1 MILLPLTLRF
11 RYSPGH
17 NPPSTI
23 VDAYEEFR
31 PIRDVKLLAVSIDQ
45 RDQYISVQTEM
56 MFRNGTTSHA
66 MSGYGFSLE
75 SACTASAAHA
85 FGEYARLRN

>member
-1 MILLPLTLRF
+1 MILLPLTLRV
-11 RYSPGH
+11 RYPPSH
-17 NPPSTI
+17 NPLFTI

-31 PIRDVKLLAVSIDQ
+31 PIRDIKLLTVSIDQ

-56 MFRNGTTSHA
+56 MFRNGTMSHA

-75 SACTASAAHA
+75 SACTASVAHA
-85 FGEYARLRN
+85 LGEYARLRS